1 MRKQERREACEEGE
15 FEDKRIHRKCGGDPC
30 QLDQAGKSAEGAIV
44 PRHAFWKSHLLFERD
59 GRSEIRCTTTYMHN
73 ERSLCVPFV
82 ANFEFEGRTYEI
94 LILAAVLSRFGGLP
108 RAVGG
113 GGVDA
118 GAAPSTPAASP
129 GRPGV
134 PAAD

>member
-1 MRKQERREACEEGE
+1 VGTGVALLL
-15 FEDKRIHRKCGGDPC
+15 P
-30 QLDQAGKSAEGAIV
+30 DQAGKLEEGAIC
-44 PRHAFWKSHLLFERD
+44 HATRW
-59 GRSEIRCTTTYMHN
+59 EISLTFQVQQTKTRIDAPETYMHN
-73 ERSLCVPFV
+73 ERSPCVPLL

-94 LILAAVLSRFGGLP
+94 LILAAVFSRFGGRP

-129 GRPGV
+129 GCRPGV
-134 PAAD
+134 PTAD